1 MRRIVYTVVNIA
13 AGASIGVKV
22 RAPMPF
28 GGMWLVPFV
37 VEFMSNGLNNVIQE
51 EKLER
56 KNKTKQTKL
65 TIMKMK

>member
-28 GGMWLVPFV
+28 GGMWLVLFV
-37 VEFMSNGLNNVIQE
+37 VDVEFMSNGLNDVLQE
-51 EKLER
+51 EKLE
-56 KNKTKQTKL
+56 KKDK
-65 TIMKMK
+65 